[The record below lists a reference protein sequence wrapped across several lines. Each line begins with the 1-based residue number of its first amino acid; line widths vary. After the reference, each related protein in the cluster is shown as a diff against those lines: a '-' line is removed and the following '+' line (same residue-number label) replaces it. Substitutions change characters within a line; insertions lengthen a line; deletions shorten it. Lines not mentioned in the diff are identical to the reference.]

1 MKLVRVR
8 LRQPHMQVPRATAV
22 DLGASI
28 PGTLNMRGGYQ
39 TSTTKQPTLS
49 GAGVCRCASFG
60 TKLMLQ

>member
-8 LRQPHMQVPRATAV
+8 LRQPHMQVSRATAV

-39 TSTTKQPTLS
+39 TSTAKQPTLAVLS
-49 GAGVCRCASFG
+49 LAPGHASAHHSAPS
-60 TKLMLQ
+60 